1 MPDCIFAPYFPP
13 EEPLKFTHVH
23 KIFGASNIS
32 KLLHEVLPH
41 QREDTVNSLAYEA
54 EARVRDP
61 VYGCVGTIS
70 FLQMQVELLQKEL
83 DAANAE
89 LLHYACGCNHF
100 QYHHNTCTAALPT
113 TTVVPNYP
121 MSNYTEVARTTGAEI
136 SYNQAPSTS
145 LSFPWNDKNVS
156 GQGGAAGQGP

>member
-13 EEPLKFTHVH
+13 EEPSKFTHVH
-23 KIFGASNIS
+23 KIFGASNVS

-41 QREDTVNSLAYEA
+41 QREDTVSSLAYEA

-61 VYGCVGTIS
+61 VYGCVGAIS
-70 FLQMQVELLQKEL
+70 FLQLQVERLQKEL

-89 LLHYACGCNHF
+89 LAYYACACYNN
-100 QYHHNTCTAALPT
+100 YHPNIWSTVALPRNAS
-113 TTVVPNYP
+113 VPIHP
-121 MSNYTEVARTTGAEI
+121 MSNCAQMRPVEAINTRGAGVGT
-136 SYNQAPSTS
+136 Y
-145 LSFPWNDKNVS
+145 SFQGNGKNVS